1 MDAAGLSYCKQ
12 NPVEYEQLP
21 THRLQMSWL
30 ELSVLVVGDQPF
42 QQQAIHTLLRV
53 FSKRHPSITF
63 HVELVDTSQAAMEL
77 LQTRR
82 DFHVVM
88 LDVIMPDMR

>member
-1 MDAAGLSYCKQ
+1 MHTEVDQASDMA
-12 NPVEYEQLP
+12 PM
-21 THRLQMSWL
+21 T
-30 ELSVLVVGDQPF
+30 LSVLVVEDQPF

-53 FSKRHPSITF
+53 FSKRHPSVTF
-63 HVELVDTSQAAMEL
+63 HVELVDTAQAAMEL

>member
-1 MDAAGLSYCKQ
+1 MAWSWQLVLEDLVHTE
-12 NPVEYEQLP
+12 VEQASDMAP
-21 THRLQMSWL
+21 MT
-30 ELSVLVVGDQPF
+30 LSVLVVEDQPF